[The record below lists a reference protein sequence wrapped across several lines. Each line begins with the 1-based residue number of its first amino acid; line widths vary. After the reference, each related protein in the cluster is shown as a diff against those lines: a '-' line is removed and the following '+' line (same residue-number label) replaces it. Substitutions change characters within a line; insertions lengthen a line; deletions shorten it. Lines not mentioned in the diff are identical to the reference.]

1 MRGQCMCL
9 AYHFELEN
17 IYILRLMMHIAK
29 LPTRMF
35 VSNYISTNSVMVSI
49 ARHPQ
54 NTGD

>member
-1 MRGQCMCL
+1 MCL